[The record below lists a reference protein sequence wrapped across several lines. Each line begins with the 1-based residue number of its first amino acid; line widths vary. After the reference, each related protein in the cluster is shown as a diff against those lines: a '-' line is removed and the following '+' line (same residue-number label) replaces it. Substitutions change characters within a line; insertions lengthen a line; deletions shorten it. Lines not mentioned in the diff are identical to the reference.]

1 MSEQR
6 AIELVGPEGVPLR
19 FELAT
24 VLERGLA
31 FSLDLF
37 VILVLGAL
45 LIAPA
50 LFAGSVVADAFG
62 ITLLLGFFLI
72 RYFYFFAFE
81 AAWRGTTPGKR
92 ALELRVVARNGGRL
106 ETDAIFARN
115 LMRDLELFLPLLVWV
130 MPESLVGPS
139 PPWLWLPA
147 TAWVFALGLLP
158 LLTKERVRVGDLVGG
173 TRVVRVPT
181 RALLGDEA
189 RFTPTTRGTIRF
201 AEKHLSVYGEHE
213 LETLATLLRTLDR
226 REVDEDELR
235 TVTTAIATRTGYDGP
250 EPQRHPALFLRAFYI
265 QQRAALERRLVLGE
279 RKADKHDSGNGELK

>member
-1 MSEQR
+1 MREQR

-24 VLERGLA
+24 VLERALA

-50 LFAGSVVADAFG
+50 LFAGSVVVDAFG
-62 ITLLLGFFLI
+62 ITLLLGLFLI

-81 AAWRGTTPGKR
+81 VAWRGTTPGKR

-147 TAWVFALGLLP
+147 TAWVFALGVLP
-158 LLTKERVRVGDLVGG
+158 FLTTERVRVGDLVGG

-189 RFTPTTRGTIRF
+189 RFTPTARGTIGF
-201 AEKHLSVYGEHE
+201 AARHLAVYGEHE

-235 TVTTAIATRTGYDGP
+235 IVTNTIARRIEYDGP

-265 QQRAALERRLVLGE
+265 QQRAALERRLILGE
-279 RKADKHDSGNGELK
+279 RKADKHDSGNGE